1 MVYHQDIE
9 TNMSIDELIEAL
21 TKAKAE
27 LGGDTIVTVEGPYGE
42 LNGISLV
49 NSNYAYDNGSGGFE
63 FAGFDKND
71 IELLEDEDSENE
83 DVVTVVTLGTGM

>member
-21 TKAKAE
+21 TKAKKE
-27 LGGDTIVTVEGPYGE
+27 LGGETIVTVEGPYGE

-49 NSNYAYDNGSGGFE
+49 NSNYAYDNGSGEFE
-63 FAGFDKND
+63 FAGDPD
-71 IELLEDEDSENE
+71 EDEE
-83 DVVTVVTLGTGM
+83 DGDIVTVVTLGTGM

>member
-1 MVYHQDIE
+1 MNYHQDIE
-9 TNMSIDELIEAL
+9 SNMSIDELIEAL

-27 LGGDTIVTVEGPYGE
+27 LGGETIVTVEGPYGE

-63 FAGFDKND
+63 FAGFDKDD
-71 IELLEDEDSENE
+71 IELLENE
-83 DVVTVVTLGTGM
+83 DPEGDLVTVVTLGTGM

>member
-1 MVYHQDIE
+1 MIYHQDIE

-27 LGGDTIVTVEGPYGE
+27 LGGETIVTVEGPYGE

-49 NSNYAYDNGSGGFE
+49 NSNYAYDNGSEGFE
-63 FAGFDKND
+63 FAGDP
-71 IELLEDEDSENE
+71 DEDSEDG
-83 DVVTVVTLGTGM
+83 DVVTVVTLGTGI

>member
-1 MVYHQDIE
+1 MIYHQDIE

-21 TKAKAE
+21 TKAKKE
-27 LGGDTIVTVEGPYGE
+27 LGGETIVTVEGPYGE

-49 NSNYAYDNGSGGFE
+49 NSNYAYDNGSEGFE
-63 FAGFDKND
+63 FAGDPD
-71 IELLEDEDSENE
+71 EDEEDE

>member
-1 MVYHQDIE
+1 MIYHQDIE

-27 LGGDTIVTVEGPYGE
+27 LGGETIVTVEGPYGE

-49 NSNYAYDNGSGGFE
+49 NSNYAYDNGSEGFE
-63 FAGFDKND
+63 FAGDPD
-71 IELLEDEDSENE
+71 EGEEDE